1 MPFLA
6 GASVPVLLSDSSL
19 VASVLLG
26 PLLQQPFVFGP
37 GFSPILVKKV
47 SHIVASKYVDLG
59 DLLTVNIVQT
69 EPESQAFLDRRL
81 VFLPSA
87 LKRHCCLGHRDLVRI
102 FFLYI
107 DSDVLFSTLLERL
120 NILQAPHLMHVQ
132 SVQWLCLAC
141 M

>member
-6 GASVPVLLSDSSL
+6 GAFVPVLLSDSSL

-37 GFSPILVKKV
+37 GFSPILVKTV

-87 LKRHCCLGHRDLVRI
+87 LK
-102 FFLYI
+102 
-107 DSDVLFSTLLERL
+107 
-120 NILQAPHLMHVQ
+120 
-132 SVQWLCLAC
+132 
-141 M
+141 